1 MSENFEEGL
10 HDLYVRAAL
19 AHTRGVGLPTTA
31 MKARARRNRRVR
43 AAGMSVATVAAVAVV
58 AVGGS
63 AALGTFGQGNGA
75 APAGTTGP
83 TEPTPTLT
91 APATADPTTATATP
105 APDMLSLCGQAVSK
119 VGDQHAA
126 AVDVSLARDVVRV
139 GEDLSGRIDVKADP
153 ATVPELGEGV
163 RLVLASSGGVV
174 AVSEVSVTANE
185 VTRDGTTGTGTSTG
199 EIAAPLTSCG
209 DSPDGHVPEGAY
221 DVYVLVPAADAAG
234 GTALGGPVRLT
245 IAASNDGTFP
255 TAPDTQ
261 LTDGHSALFKE
272 GAALPDGDYVGYI
285 RGVESTGRT
294 IDVDLAVYYV
304 GQAAY
309 DYVAAH
315 PGGTVVGDAYVANE
329 VSTTTSLPLSKG
341 ASFWDPCVADNENLT
356 TESYQRTLA
365 EWMAASDPT
374 GAPLARCT
382 DATRLPRASFYWFQV
397 RSGVVMDVIGR
408 DAL

>member
-19 AHTRGVGLPTTA
+19 EHTRGVGLPTTL

-63 AALGTFGQGNGA
+63 AALGAFGQRNGA
-75 APAGTTGP
+75 APAATG
-83 TEPTPTLT
+83 EPTPGVT
-91 APATADPTTATATP
+91 APATPEPTPEETATP
-105 APDMLSLCGQAVSK
+105 APELLSLCGTAVAEL
-119 VGDQHAA
+119 GDQRAA
-126 AVDVSLARDVVRV
+126 AVDVTLARDVVRV
-139 GEDLSGRIDVKADP
+139 GEDLAGRLEVKADP
-153 ATVPELGEGV
+153 TTVPELGEGV
-163 RLVLASSGGVV
+163 RLVLASNGGVV

-185 VTRDGTTGTGTSTG
+185 VSRDETTGTGTSTG

-209 DSPDGHVPEGAY
+209 DAPDGHVPEGAY
-221 DVYVLVPAADAAG
+221 DVYVLVPAADVAG

-245 IAASNDGTFP
+245 VAASNDGTFP
-255 TAPDTQ
+255 SAPETQ
-261 LTDGHSALFKE
+261 LIDGHSALFKE

-285 RGVESTGRT
+285 RGVDSTGRT
-294 IDVDLAVYYV
+294 IDLDLAVFYV

-315 PGGTVVGDAYVANE
+315 PGGTVVGDAYLANE
-329 VSTTTSLPLSKG
+329 ASTTTTLPLSKG

-356 TESYQRTLA
+356 TENYQRTLT
-365 EWMAASDPT
+365 EWLAASEPN
-374 GAPLARCT
+374 GAPLAKCT
-382 DATRLPRASFYWFQV
+382 DANRLPRASFYWFQI